1 MSERS
6 IYLDHN
12 ATTPL
17 HPKVVKAL
25 TEAMAVFGNPSSMHR
40 FGAEA
45 GHGLTAA
52 RDQVGAMLGVRAA
65 NEVIFTAG
73 GSESDNLAIM
83 GTLRSYP
90 DKKHVVTSAV
100 EHPAVLGLCKDM
112 ERRHG
117 YEVDFIGVDG
127 AGRLD
132 MDALRDKVRDEVF

>member
-1 MSERS
+1 MTGNNGGFDLLGGLGPRPEGGV
-6 IYLDHN
+6 YLDNN
-12 ATTPL
+12 ATTRVAPE
-17 HPKVVKAL
+17 VI
-25 TEAMAVFGNPSSMHR
+25 EAMMPYLVEHYGNPSSMHR

-100 EHPAVLGLCKDM
+100 EQPVNRTWAVLSSSLFTG
-112 ERRHG
+112 
-117 YEVDFIGVDG
+117 
-127 AGRLD
+127 
-132 MDALRDKVRDEVF
+132 